1 MSAEAGLL
9 SVSKEGISMGTVTFR
24 TSEQLSSRREEILAS
39 IGRAESELR
48 AASETGALSG
58 QEFEALS
65 ELDVIEF
72 LLGEDESTPG

>member
-1 MSAEAGLL
+1 ML
-9 SVSKEGISMGTVTFR
+9 SESKEGISMGTVTFR

-48 AASETGALSG
+48 AASKAGALSG